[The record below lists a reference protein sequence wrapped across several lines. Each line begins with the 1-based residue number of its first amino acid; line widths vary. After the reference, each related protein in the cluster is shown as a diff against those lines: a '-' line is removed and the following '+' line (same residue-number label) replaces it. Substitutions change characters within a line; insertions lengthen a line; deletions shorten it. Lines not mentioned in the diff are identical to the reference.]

1 MKKSALNIIPL
12 LFTFVLLSLNYPTTE
27 ARQEP
32 KSAFILAASDASTL
46 EVKLGELAL
55 KKSPSAKTKEF
66 ARSMVNDHGK
76 VKKELLAIA
85 TKRNLTIP
93 SGLTLAKQVKYDS
106 LELQKPENFDRM
118 YATIMIRSHEDAV
131 KLFEKQAKSGTDPVL
146 KKWASDNMGMLKHHL
161 EMARSLRPGK

>member
-1 MKKSALNIIPL
+1 MIIRKTSRLATHLEFYRIIMKKSALNIIQL

-66 ARSMVNDHGK
+66 ARSMVSDHGK
-76 VKKELLAIA
+76 VKKEF
-85 TKRNLTIP
+85 
-93 SGLTLAKQVKYDS
+93 Y
-106 LELQKPENFDRM
+106 
-118 YATIMIRSHEDAV
+118 
-131 KLFEKQAKSGTDPVL
+131 
-146 KKWASDNMGMLKHHL
+146 
-161 EMARSLRPGK
+161 